1 MLTGSAFFRIWTITI
16 LFIALAGPLAH
27 ARQSPN
33 WRFPAEFEKQ
43 QAVWLGWLSKE
54 YIKGYKSDT
63 VLLAMVRELA
73 PRLKVR
79 VCVPDE
85 SQKKHV
91 QSILSKNNVNMKNIS
106 FYTIP
111 FTMLYW
117 RDFGPIFTVD
127 DSGNKSIADFNFN
140 CWGYFPL
147 HDTQAR
153 MMERID
159 RAVAKDLNVPS
170 RMTRLV
176 SEGGDREFNGKG
188 TLLVTEACE
197 FQRNPNLSRQD
208 IEDELKRILG
218 VSNIIWLKQ
227 GTVDDDPYNVSTMPG
242 PNGKGVAYR
251 SAAANNHMDEYCR
264 FVAPDTI
271 LLAEVSEEE
280 AAKGT
285 VERENRR
292 RMEVNYAILRKSVD
306 QDGKP
311 FKIIRI
317 PMPQTLYFTAHPED
331 EAYWGLAS
339 YPSYQ
344 DGTSFPLG
352 RPVTIIPAQ
361 SYCNFLISNG
371 VVLAQKYWHKGL
383 PESVRD
389 RDQAAL
395 EILQKTFPHRKVVTI
410 NTLAI
415 NFGGGGIHC
424 TTQQEPATEK

>member
-1 MLTGSAFFRIWTITI
+1 M
-16 LFIALAGPLAH
+16 
-27 ARQSPN
+27 
-33 WRFPAEFEKQ
+33 
-43 QAVWLGWLSKE
+43 GWLSKE
-54 YIKGYKSDT
+54 YVKGYKTDP
-63 VLLAMVRELA
+63 VLLEMARELA
-73 PRLKVR
+73 SRLKLR

-85 SQKKHV
+85 AQKRHV
-91 QSILSKNNVNMKNIS
+91 QALLAKGKVNLDNVT
-106 FYTIP
+106 FYTVP

-127 DSGNKSIADFNFN
+127 QAGNKSIADFNFN

-159 RAVAKDLNVPS
+159 RTVARDLKIPS

-188 TLLVTEACE
+188 TLLVTESCE

-208 IEDELKRILG
+208 IEAELKRTLG
-218 VSNIIWLKQ
+218 VTNIIWLKQ
-227 GTVDDDPYNVSTMPG
+227 GTVDDDPYNTSTLPG
-242 PNGKGVAYR
+242 PGGKGVAYR

-271 LLAEVSEEE
+271 LLAEVSQEE
-280 AAKGT
+280 AAQGP
-285 VERENRR
+285 VEKENRR
-292 RMEVNYAILRKSVD
+292 RMEENRAILQKAKD

-311 FKIIRI
+311 FKIVRI
-317 PMPQTLYFTAHPED
+317 PMPQTLYFTAQPSD
-331 EAYWGLAS
+331 EAYYSLAA
-339 YPSYQ
+339 YPAYR

-352 RPVTIIPAQ
+352 HPVTIVPAQ

-371 VVLAQKYWHKGL
+371 LVLAQKYWQPGMPLLAKEKDL
-383 PESVRD
+383 
-389 RDQAAL
+389 AAQK
-395 EILQKTFPHRKVVTI
+395 ILQGLFPNRKVVAV

-424 TTQQEPATEK
+424 STQQEPATAK